1 MQHALLPVK
10 WVQEETMGHICHLG
24 KITTLSVDFFLH
36 YTHNTIYMELHALG
50 LVTQSHLELQI
61 NFMTFNRDYGD

>member
-1 MQHALLPVK
+1 
-10 WVQEETMGHICHLG
+10 MGHICHLG

-61 NFMTFNRDYGD
+61 NFMTFNRDYCD